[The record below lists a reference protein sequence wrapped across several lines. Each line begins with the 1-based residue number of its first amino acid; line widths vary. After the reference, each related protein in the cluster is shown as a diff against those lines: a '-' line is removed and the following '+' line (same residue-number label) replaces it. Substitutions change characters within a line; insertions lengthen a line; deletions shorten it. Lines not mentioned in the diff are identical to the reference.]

1 MAENTDSKDLQEEL
15 DRTRA
20 MLLQSAKLAE
30 LGQQV
35 ASLVHEMNQ
44 PLMGIKAFAQMLKK
58 QLEDNAPAQRR
69 AAFIEEQAIV
79 LEKLTARLRRYSR
92 KSETAAMVEK
102 VNLADTA
109 HTVVALIGHR
119 LSKAGVTT
127 EVEIPADLPLVS
139 IGDVHAQ
146 QLLVNLVTNAAD
158 AVEGRE
164 DRRVLITAG
173 TENGRVL
180 VMVSDSGS
188 GIAQEVRE
196 QIFEPFYTTKGADR
210 GTGLGLPICREIVRS
225 YGGEI
230 EVFGADEAEALVGRG
245 MQTVMRISLPVAE

>member
-1 MAENTDSKDLQEEL
+1 M
-15 DRTRA
+15 
-20 MLLQSAKLAE
+20 
-30 LGQQV
+30 
-35 ASLVHEMNQ
+35 
-44 PLMGIKAFAQMLKK
+44 
-58 QLEDNAPAQRR
+58 
-69 AAFIEEQAIV
+69 
-79 LEKLTARLRRYSR
+79 
-92 KSETAAMVEK
+92 
-102 VNLADTA
+102 
-109 HTVVALIGHR
+109 VALVGHR

-158 AVEGRE
+158 AVKGRK

-173 TENGRVL
+173 TATGRVL

-188 GIAQEVRE
+188 GIPEEDRE